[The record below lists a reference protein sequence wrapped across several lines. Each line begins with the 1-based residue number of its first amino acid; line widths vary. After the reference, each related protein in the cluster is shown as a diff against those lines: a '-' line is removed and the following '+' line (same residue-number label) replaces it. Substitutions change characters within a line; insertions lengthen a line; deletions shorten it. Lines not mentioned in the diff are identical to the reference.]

1 MCLKIWECP
10 LGIFEREND
19 DKPYWDDKPWGAG
32 AFGFWILNKHFEP
45 RDFENVKIGSIGVSN
60 VLGRTWLVPMWV
72 LWCPRGGF
80 ADAERYARCTLDRA
94 LDGCCRL
101 HFYSFLRSFVLAAFA
116 GENGEIL
123 EFPKVIIL
131 FLVILV
137 GAPTKTWWVSTIFV
151 YVYLSI

>member
-1 MCLKIWECP
+1 MINHIGMINHGGQGRL
-10 LGIFEREND
+10 D
-19 DKPYWDDKPWGAG
+19 S
-32 AFGFWILNKHFEP
+32 GFSTNILSQEIL
-45 RDFENVKIGSIGVSN
+45 RMSRLGVS
-60 VLGRTWLVPMWV
+60 VCPMYWGGLGSSP
-72 LWCPRGGF
+72 CGSFGAPRGGF

-137 GAPTKTWWVSTIFV
+137 GAPTKT
-151 YVYLSI
+151 